1 MTYYQAETEYLYPS
15 DRKYSQDEMDEIEN
29 EIDKLQERIYILESE
44 NEELKAVLEMRIK
57 HDQ

>member
-1 MTYYQAETEYLYPS
+1 MTFYQAETEYLYTS
-15 DRKYSQDEMDEIEN
+15 DRKYSQDEVDELEN

>member
-1 MTYYQAETEYLYPS
+1 MMYYQAEAEYLYPS
-15 DRKYSQDEMDEIEN
+15 DRKYNQEEVDELEN
-29 EIDKLQERIYILESE
+29 EIDKLQEQIFILESE